1 MKQKVIKIACW
12 ILVLTMVFGININT
26 YYAEDEPA
34 KQEVV
39 YANLL
44 GDGSVGS
51 VYVVNIV
58 QPDGTGLVTDFG
70 EYTQVRNMSTTD
82 KINVDGDKV
91 TVKIGEEKLYYE
103 GMMKSADLP
112 WDFDISYFADGKKL
126 SADEMV
132 GKTGSVEIVLDVTK
146 NPQANS
152 CFYEN
157 MTLQIS
163 VTLDSDICKNIK
175 ANGASIA
182 NIGRKKQLAFM
193 LLPGKEHSYSITA
206 DAQGFEMDGI
216 LINAVMSDIDVDV
229 DDSGILGDVNTLQ
242 DATSDLNEGAGEL
255 EDGLYDLKQAVG
267 GDIIDNLSKLKS
279 GSADLES
286 NTGLLSGSADEL
298 NGAAAQLLAGA
309 QEMQGGFGT
318 LSTGLD
324 DLGAG
329 LDELAGQSVG
339 LTEGSGQV
347 YAALLQIQTALSSMP
362 APADVSQLTASS
374 TQILDAINQLTTAA
388 EGLKNGVD
396 YDTYIATLGAGGLK
410 SGNESTIA
418 AINNQISSLSA
429 SPGNEETIAVL
440 TAAINMLASNNG
452 YIDGTKNYFNTLE
465 TNAAQLHAGLVNLQT
480 KYGQFDA
487 ALQSAA
493 AELASLPDSL
503 AQLSA
508 SVDTLVTQY
517 AGLNSGI
524 SDYTEGVALALA
536 GCTAAKNG
544 LPELVAGSTA
554 LTQGLTELSSGTAQM
569 SAAAL
574 KLKTVMSTFD
584 NGMLELTKGMNEL
597 SSGIDEL
604 YDGSEELKDGTQT
617 LDDEAQDMDSTLT
630 DEIDGIMDSISG
642 NPDEIISFVS
652 DKNTNVTAVQFVIKT
667 PSVTV
672 PETEHEAE
680 QPIEEKTFW
689 QKLMMLFGID

>member
-12 ILVLTMVFGININT
+12 VLVLTMVFGININT
-26 YYAEDEPA
+26 YYAEDETA

-44 GDGSVGS
+44 GDGSVEC

-58 QPDGTGLVTDFG
+58 QPDSTGLVTDYG

-82 KINVDGDKV
+82 KINVEGDKV
-91 TVKIGEEKLYYE
+91 TVKTGEEKLYYE
-103 GMMKSADLP
+103 GTMKSAALP
-112 WDFDISYFADGKKL
+112 WNFDISYFADGKEL
-126 SADEMV
+126 SAEEIA
-132 GKTGSVEIVLDVTK
+132 GKTGSVEIVIDVTQNQSAK
-146 NPQANS
+146 S

-175 ANGASIA
+175 ADGASIA
-182 NIGRKKQLAFM
+182 NIGRKKQLTFM
-193 LLPGKEHSYSITA
+193 LLPGKEHLYSITA
-206 DAQGFEMDGI
+206 DAQGFEMDSV
-216 LINAVMSDIDVDV
+216 LINAVMSDINVDV
-229 DDSGILGDVNTLQ
+229 DDSDILGDVYTLQ
-242 DATSDLNEGAGEL
+242 DATSELNEGAGEL
-255 EDGLYDLKQAVG
+255 EDGLYDLKQAVS

-279 GSADLES
+279 GSAELES

-298 NGAAAQLLAGA
+298 NGAAAKLLAGA
-309 QEMQGGFGT
+309 QEMQSGLGT
-318 LSTGLD
+318 LSTGINE
-324 DLGAG
+324 LGAG
-329 LDELAGQSVG
+329 LDELAGQSAG

-374 TQILDAINQLTTAA
+374 TQILEAINQLTTAA

-410 SGNESTIA
+410 SGNESIIA
-418 AINNQISSLSA
+418 AINNQISVLSSA
-429 SPGNEETIAVL
+429 PGNEETIAVL
-440 TAAINMLASNNG
+440 TAAANMLATNNG

-465 TNAAQLHAGLVNLQT
+465 TNVAQLHAGLVNLQT
-480 KYGQFDA
+480 LYGQFDA

-493 AELASLPDSL
+493 VELASMPQSL

-524 SDYTEGVALALA
+524 SDYTDGVALAQA
-536 GCTAAKNG
+536 GCTATKDG

-554 LTQGLTELSSGTAQM
+554 LTQGLTELSGGTAQM

-574 KLKTVMSTFD
+574 KLKTAMSTLD
-584 NGMLELTKGMNEL
+584 DGMLELTKGMNEL
-597 SSGIDEL
+597 SSGVEEL
-604 YDGSEELKDGTQT
+604 YDGSQELKEGTQT
-617 LDDEAQDMDSTLT
+617 LDDEVQDMDSTLT
-630 DEIDGIMDSISG
+630 DEIDGIVDSISG

-652 DKNTNVTAVQFVIKT
+652 DKNTNVTGVQFVIKT
-667 PSVTV
+667 SAVKV
-672 PETEHEAE
+672 PEAKDETE